1 LGEISP
7 KEICLSGTGDLGKCF
22 KKAPPEMQHILF
34 FIIFLSQAPL
44 ASLEA
49 GIMVYSGK
57 IKI

>member
-7 KEICLSGTGDLGKCF
+7 KEICPSGTGDLGNFF
-22 KKAPPEMQHILF
+22 KKAPVDMQDILF
-34 FIIFLSQAPL
+34 FIILLSQAPL

-49 GIMVYSGK
+49 GIMVYGGK